1 MAKISPI
8 SVIYNKRINFS
19 AQAAPNNYTAV
30 SDTVR
35 AENTNVYTQVNE
47 TPVAPTVSAMP
58 VVALPPIVPQNNS
71 SVNILASFPW
81 LKNHSIEFALNSLQD
96 VKFKQDDV
104 TYMNSMG
111 LTLPFL
117 SGKEAIDFL
126 KENNVRIGYTKMSD
140 PSIHA
145 QYDFE
150 KNFIGINEKYKN
162 TNDFPVILAISE
174 AILHEAGH
182 AKDNDDF
189 NSIQEELQ
197 CLALNVLAHK
207 YHKALYPTIFEN
219 KSENIIKDG
228 VELYSQL
235 YFDVNPQKDALVKR
249 VQDKYGFL
257 PVGDEKHIP
266 SPLAVIIKNAIP
278 TGVFK

>member
-1 MAKISPI
+1 MDCGISRIQRGLFKLMVKILPV
-8 SVIYNKRINFS
+8 SVNYNRKNHFS
-19 AQAAPNNYTAV
+19 ANPVNISYFPTATVLETTNTEQAA
-30 SDTVR
+30 
-35 AENTNVYTQVNE
+35 NE
-47 TPVAPTVSAMP
+47 T
-58 VVALPPIVPQNNS
+58 LQNS
-71 SVNILASFPW
+71 SATSIAANFPW

-111 LTLPFL
+111 FELPFL

-126 KENNVRIGYTKMSD
+126 KEKNVRIGYTKMTD

-182 AKDNDDF
+182 AKDNDDS

-207 YHKALYPTIFEN
+207 YHKALYPTIFDN

-228 VELYSQL
+228 VELYTQL
-235 YFDVNPQKDALVKR
+235 YFDVNPQKDA
-249 VQDKYGFL
+249 
-257 PVGDEKHIP
+257 
-266 SPLAVIIKNAIP
+266 
-278 TGVFK
+278 

>member
-1 MAKISPI
+1 MKILPI
-8 SVIYNKRINFS
+8 SAGYNKNNNFAANRINQKYS
-19 AQAAPNNYTAV
+19 AQNKKSV
-30 SDTVR
+30 SG
-35 AENTNVYTQVNE
+35 
-47 TPVAPTVSAMP
+47 
-58 VVALPPIVPQNNS
+58 
-71 SVNILASFPW
+71 SFPW
-81 LKNHSIEFALNSLQD
+81 LKNRSIEFALNALQE
-96 VKFKQDDV
+96 VKFNQEDV

-126 KENNVRIGYTKMSD
+126 KEKNVRIGYAKMTD

-150 KNFIGINEKYKN
+150 KNFIAINEKYKD

-174 AILHEAGH
+174 AILHESGH
-182 AKDNDDF
+182 AKDNDDS

-207 YHKALYPTIFEN
+207 YHTALYPSIFEN
-219 KSENIIKDG
+219 KNENIIREG
-228 VELYSQL
+228 VELYTQL
-235 YFDVNPQKDALVKR
+235 YFDVNPQKDALIKR

-257 PVGDEKHIP
+257 PAGDEKHLP
-266 SPLAVIIKNAIP
+266 SPMAQIIGNATPIN
-278 TGVFK
+278 TFK